1 MKTLLFAALPL
12 LIGCTEVVIDPI
24 IEPPTPL
31 APRVRIATFNVHRFF
46 DTVCDSGDCG
56 PGAFEDLLSQEQ
68 FEARADELAQA
79 IEALDADVILLQEI
93 ETQGCL
99 DALVSRTEG
108 RFSGQFAELGP
119 AATVDVAVLSR
130 LQMIG
135 VERHRPALQ
144 LADNS
149 SSIFS
154 RKLLEV
160 HLSVAGTRVIV
171 FASHLRSKANDEP
184 LRRLAEAEVA
194 ADLALARAAEFPG
207 ALVVLGGDMND
218 TPDSP
223 PIDAIEDR
231 GLLRVASDLN
241 NAATFIFNG
250 TPQAIDHLM
259 LAPGVGEYVAGS
271 ASVVEPGG
279 VGYGGSDHSTLVA
292 DFLLQAA
299 RLTQ

>member
-1 MKTLLFAALPL
+1 MKTLLFAALTL

-56 PGAFEDLLSQEQ
+56 PGAFEDLLSQSQ

-135 VERHRPALQ
+135 VERHRPSLQ

-149 SSIFS
+149 SSRPLIIVDEAHALRNPS
-154 RKLLEV
+154 TTRYRHV
-160 HLSVAGTRVIV
+160 AAAVAGCHVLLISAT
-171 FASHLRSKANDEP
+171 P
-184 LRRLAEAEVA
+184 LHNRLHENV
-194 ADLALARAAEFPG
+194 P
-207 ALVVLGGDMND
+207 
-218 TPDSP
+218 T
-223 PIDAIEDR
+223 
-231 GLLRVASDLN
+231 
-241 NAATFIFNG
+241 
-250 TPQAIDHLM
+250 
-259 LAPGVGEYVAGS
+259 AP
-271 ASVVEPGG
+271 
-279 VGYGGSDHSTLVA
+279 
-292 DFLLQAA
+292 
-299 RLTQ
+299 